1 MRKNRASEPTA
12 VDPTQAFQF
21 LGIQDGA
28 RCPHCGAEG
37 RYIHVWA
44 EYGVRKAAMAG
55 CYKLMTGHIKKTD
68 VDAYIERIEMKLS
81 RNKPLNGWDKTII
94 RMQQYIMDNINDEGK
109 VNWAKGKINQ
119 AVSESKQYIGKKMR
133 G

>member
-1 MRKNRASEPTA
+1 
-12 VDPTQAFQF
+12 
-21 LGIQDGA
+21 
-28 RCPHCGAEG
+28 
-37 RYIHVWA
+37 
-44 EYGVRKAAMAG
+44 
-55 CYKLMTGHIKKTD
+55 
-68 VDAYIERIEMKLS
+68 
-81 RNKPLNGWDKTII
+81 LNGWDKTII